1 MSLRLRK
8 KPGAPSLQR
17 RRQLEITVLA
27 HNRVANHPLTE
38 DERAQLTEVVYGYT
52 GPCDGAAAAGGFSL
66 AAGALPGEGRAGTAL
81 SSRAQAAPT
90 VAVSKRSRSR

>member
-1 MSLRLRK
+1 LSITVQGCRPARSPRTLRLRK

-52 GPCDGAAAAGGFSL
+52 GPCDGAAAAGGL
-66 AAGALPGEGRAGTAL
+66 AWLRERYRERRERAP
-81 SSRAQAAPT
+81 R
-90 VAVSKRSRSR
+90 